1 MRQIARLQEQS
12 GGFGAFLTLDTNWA
26 DWTDKKQSYELIA
39 RHVMPHFQGS
49 NTNRDASLR
58 WAADNRPRFIG
69 EAQKAVGA
77 RVAQHV
83 ADKGSDNIRPEILAA
98 MGLDKKPEAA
108 E

>member
-1 MRQIARLQEQS
+1 
-12 GGFGAFLTLDTNWA
+12 
-26 DWTDKKQSYELIA
+26 
-39 RHVMPHFQGS
+39 MPRFQQA
-49 NTNRDASLR
+49 NDNREASLR

-83 ADKGSDNIRPEILAA
+83 AEKGSENIRPEILAA